1 MTLNYFNPSLRFLDL
16 IFADK
21 VSRLFPEK
29 RARAVS
35 KPLFNV
41 GYEVKLS
48 ISVNVASRHFAH
60 RLELSSCLAA
70 KQSTVSSKPYNIIK
84 P

>member
-1 MTLNYFNPSLRFLDL
+1 MTLNSFNPSLRFWDL

-29 RARAVS
+29 RARAGS
-35 KPLFNV
+35 NPLFNV
-41 GYEVKLS
+41 DYEVKLS
-48 ISVNVASRHFAH
+48 ISVNVASRHFAQ